1 MAAQR
6 SDPVLSQI
14 ISQLESNQSSPNNL
28 EWTQFPLK
36 RYKQLWSQLTIS
48 SNLLCRK
55 VSYPVHTEER
65 LLILVPKS
73 ERNLFLQHAH
83 EQSGHQG
90 IDRTLARLSE
100 VAYWPGMGRDV
111 IHHCQHCTKCQ
122 LTKSPERPPAPLQ
135 PVITSK
141 PWELV
146 AVDILK
152 LPMSSK
158 GNQYLLVAQDYFSK
172 WPFARALPDQ
182 RAQTIVQTLRDDVF
196 SLVGPPQKLHS
207 DQGRNFESHLL
218 RELCKAF
225 GVKKSHT
232 TPYHPMGD
240 GLVERMNRSLL
251 SLLRSH
257 AQRESDWEEH
267 LQLLLYLY
275 RTSKHASTG
284 LPPYEI
290 LFGHNP
296 PSLFTPPMPGAV
308 LPEPCEYS
316 KNLHRKVT
324 ELRELV
330 EANLVESTER
340 QRRYYA
346 HYSKTPTKLN
356 VGQQILLNNA
366 VRGKLDPRWTGPWE
380 VMGLKG
386 ATTVRLKMGN
396 SERTVHINRVRPLL
410 TEPGEGSEPGRT
422 WTPPLFHHETQQTP
436 SAPRP
441 PELHEDPRP
450 PTPNPQ
456 VQVHQPQT
464 PADAPVVPVTTR
476 SGRAVRP
483 VQRYGWT

>member
-1 MAAQR
+1 MPPAKLVAVDGRPIASLGRATAKVQLDNLTTHQTFVVAECLSAPVILGCDFLTAHGIILDFEKGTCR
-6 SDPVLSQI
+6 NKCHLQDTKLSLLPRLSCNLILDDDYPQAVPYPASEEHEKQFDMPTEFHPVLSQ
-14 ISQLESNQSSPNNL
+14 
-28 EWTQFPLK
+28 TLK
-36 RYKQLWSQLTIS
+36 
-48 SNLLCRK
+48 
-55 VSYPVHTEER
+55 
-65 LLILVPKS
+65 
-73 ERNLFLQHAH
+73 
-83 EQSGHQG
+83 
-90 IDRTLARLSE
+90 
-100 VAYWPGMGRDV
+100 
-111 IHHCQHCTKCQ
+111 
-122 LTKSPERPPAPLQ
+122 
-135 PVITSK
+135 
-141 PWELV
+141 
-146 AVDILK
+146 
-152 LPMSSK
+152 
-158 GNQYLLVAQDYFSK
+158 
-172 WPFARALPDQ
+172 
-182 RAQTIVQTLRDDVF
+182 DDVF

-218 RELCKAF
+218 QELCKAF

-284 LPPYEI
+284 LPPNEI

-296 PSLFTPPMPGAV
+296 PSLLTPPMPGTV

-340 QRRYYA
+340 QRKYYA
-346 HYSKTPTKLN
+346 HYSKTPAKLN
-356 VGQQILLNNA
+356 VGQQVLLNNA

-441 PELHEDPRP
+441 SEPREDPRP
-450 PTPNPQ
+450 PNPNPE
-456 VQVHQPQT
+456 VQAHQPQT